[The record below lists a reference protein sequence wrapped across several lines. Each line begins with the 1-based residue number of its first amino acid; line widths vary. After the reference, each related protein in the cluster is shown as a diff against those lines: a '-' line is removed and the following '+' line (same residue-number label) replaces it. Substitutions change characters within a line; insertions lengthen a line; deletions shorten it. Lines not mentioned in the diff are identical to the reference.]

1 MHLATTRLTLQ
12 PLTATGL
19 AFYIQEDQQLEQ
31 ELQLLPGSRQVPERL
46 KKKIAET
53 IIPAVTTAGEQFLFH
68 TFWIVIDTSTNTIVA
83 DICFKGPPDKNGEV
97 EIGYGTY
104 PAYQGKGL
112 MTEAVA
118 GLVRWAFTQKSI
130 RAVLAETDPV
140 NTASQ
145 KVLER
150 NHFRISNQTTDNIC
164 WRLDR
169 KDLVSIRKAAE
180 EDARLLSAIATT
192 SFIESHG
199 HSAPAADIQAYVAE
213 KYNPAV
219 LQQELQDPNNIYHLL
234 YYQDQPAGYSKI
246 IFNTPYP
253 DSPDQNTSKLERLYL
268 LQAFYN
274 LQLGAAL
281 FEFNVNLMKENKQ
294 AGAWLY
300 VWKDNQRALR
310 FYQKAGFVITG
321 SHDFN
326 ISETHSN
333 PNHRMLLRF
342 L

>member
-12 PLTATGL
+12 PLSAMEL
-19 AFYIQEDQQLEQ
+19 AFYIQDNQQLEQ
-31 ELQLLPGSRQVPERL
+31 QLQLLPGSRQVPERL

-53 IIPAVTTAGEQFLFH
+53 IIPAVTKAGEPFLFH
-68 TFWIVIDTSTNTIVA
+68 TFWIVIDTASKTIVA
-83 DICFKGPPDKNGEV
+83 DICFKGPPGTNGEV

-104 PAYQGKGL
+104 LAYQGKGL

-118 GLVRWAFTQKSI
+118 GLVRWAFTQKNI
-130 RAVLAETDPV
+130 RAVLAATDPG

-145 KVLER
+145 KVLQR
-150 NHFRISNQTTDNIC
+150 NHFRISHQTSDDMY
-164 WRLDR
+164 WRLER
-169 KDLVSIRKAAE
+169 KDLVSIRKATE
-180 EDARLLSAIATT
+180 EDAHLLSAIAAA

-246 IFNTPYP
+246 IFNAPYP
-253 DSPDQNTSKLERLYL
+253 DSPVQNCSKLERLYL
-268 LQAFYN
+268 LKEFYN

-281 FEFNVNLMKENKQ
+281 FAFNVQLMKDNRQ

-300 VWKDNQRALR
+300 VWKENQRALQ
-310 FYQKAGFVITG
+310 FYQQAGFVITG
-321 SHDFN
+321 SHDFS

-342 L
+342 R